1 MVNFK
6 NNSQVAFNSNNNIR
20 TMSSS
25 PKMSHNAM
33 QQQFNKGKITK
44 TIMSPLT
51 TMPSKNN
58 NNNVNSNNNNNTSSL
73 SANYAMT
80 DKVIFK
86 SPLLAST
93 TEKSNIDLRLN
104 TTNNIK
110 INTTTDKALKLVVE
124 PFGKEKMLN
133 INGAV
138 NNAVGYKSQKVL
150 LGDVHPY
157 IICNLCKGYLIE
169 ATTIVECLHTCKCTF
184 YFYYYY
190 YMIIIISLVSGLLIT
205 I

>member
-6 NNSQVAFNSNNNIR
+6 NNSQVAFNSNIR
-20 TMSSS
+20 TMTST

-33 QQQFNKGKITK
+33 QQQFNKGKMTK

-58 NNNVNSNNNNNTSSL
+58 NNTNNNNNNNNNSL

-80 DKVIFK
+80 EKVIFK
-86 SPLLAST
+86 SPLIAST
-93 TEKSNIDLRLN
+93 VEKSNIDLRLN
-104 TTNNIK
+104 TNNNNK
-110 INTTTDKALKLVVE
+110 INTTTDKATKIVVE
-124 PFGKEKMLN
+124 PFGTEQKKLN
-133 INGAV
+133 IHLNYAI
-138 NNAVGYKSQKVL
+138 GYKSQKVL

-169 ATTIVECLHTCKCTF
+169 ATTIVECLHTCKCYF
-184 YFYYYY
+184 LYFYYT
-190 YMIIIISLVSGLLIT
+190 LH
-205 I
+205 

>member
-6 NNSQVAFNSNNNIR
+6 NNSQIAFNSNNIR

-58 NNNVNSNNNNNTSSL
+58 NNNVNNNNNNNNTSSL

-86 SPLLAST
+86 SPLMAST
-93 TEKSNIDLRLN
+93 AEKSNIDLRLN

-110 INTTTDKALKLVVE
+110 INTTTDKATKLAVE

-138 NNAVGYKSQKVL
+138 VNNNAAVGYKSQKVL

-169 ATTIVECLHTCKCTF
+169 ATTIVECLHTCKCTIF
-184 YFYYYY
+184 
-190 YMIIIISLVSGLLIT
+190 IIIII

>member
-1 MVNFK
+1 MT
-6 NNSQVAFNSNNNIR
+6 S
-20 TMSSS
+20 T

-33 QQQFNKGKITK
+33 QQQFNKGKMTK

-58 NNNVNSNNNNNTSSL
+58 NNTNNNNNNNNNSL

-80 DKVIFK
+80 EKVIFK
-86 SPLLAST
+86 SPLIAST
-93 TEKSNIDLRLN
+93 VEKSNIDLRLN
-104 TTNNIK
+104 TNNNNK
-110 INTTTDKALKLVVE
+110 INTTTDKATKIVIE
-124 PFGKEKMLN
+124 PFGTEQKKLN
-133 INGAV
+133 IHLNYAI
-138 NNAVGYKSQKVL
+138 GYKSQKVL

-184 YFYYYY
+184 YTFF
-190 YMIIIISLVSGLLIT
+190 ILFINV
-205 I
+205 

>member
-1 MVNFK
+1 MVNYK
-6 NNSQVAFNSNNNIR
+6 NNSQVAFNNNIR
-20 TMSSS
+20 TMTST

-33 QQQFNKGKITK
+33 QQQLNKGKMTK

-58 NNNVNSNNNNNTSSL
+58 NTNNNNNNNNSL

-80 DKVIFK
+80 EKVIFK
-86 SPLLAST
+86 SPLIVST

-110 INTTTDKALKLVVE
+110 INTTTDKATKFVVE
-124 PFGKEKMLN
+124 PFGKEQKK
-133 INGAV
+133 INVHSAV

-184 YFYYYY
+184 FYFFYYYIY
-190 YMIIIISLVSGLLIT
+190 V
-205 I
+205 

>member
-6 NNSQVAFNSNNNIR
+6 TNSQVAFNNNIR
-20 TMSSS
+20 TMTST

-33 QQQFNKGKITK
+33 QQQFNKGKMTK

-58 NNNVNSNNNNNTSSL
+58 NNNNNNNSL

-80 DKVIFK
+80 EKVIFK
-86 SPLLAST
+86 SPLIASTT

-110 INTTTDKALKLVVE
+110 INTTTDKATKFVVE
-124 PFGKEKMLN
+124 PFGKEKK
-133 INGAV
+133 IHVHGAV
-138 NNAVGYKSQKVL
+138 NNALGYKSQKVL

-184 YFYYYY
+184 
-190 YMIIIISLVSGLLIT
+190 
-205 I
+205 